1 MIKVGIAGIGF
12 MGMTH
17 YLAYEKIRGASVRAI
32 CEKDRKR
39 LAGDWRSIKGNFGP
53 PGRKMDL
60 TGIDAYAELDEML
73 ANPKLDMIDVCLPP
87 SLHADVTIAALKAGK
102 HVFCEKPIALE
113 AADGRRMVAAAE
125 RAGKM
130 LMVGHVLPF
139 FPEYTFAH
147 KAVSGGKFGRL
158 LGGHFKRMISDPL
171 WLPDFYNPKTTG
183 GPMLDLHVHDAHF
196 IRLLF
201 GMPNAV
207 QSVGSMRGKV
217 VERFNSQFRF
227 DDSDLLVTA
236 SSGVIDQ
243 QGRPFMHAYEI
254 YLEKATLL
262 FEAGTVGGEPAG
274 TPLTVL
280 NNKGKAVRPK
290 LPAVDPFVAELTE
303 VVRSIAKGT
312 VSPLLGGD
320 LARDAL
326 TLCHKQTQSVVRG
339 RAVKV

>member
-1 MIKVGIAGIGF
+1 MIRVGIAGIGF

-17 YLAYEKIRGASVRAI
+17 YLAYEKIRGASVLAI
-32 CEKDRKR
+32 CEKQRKR

-87 SLHADVTIAALKAGK
+87 SLHADVTVAALKAGK

-113 AADGRRMVAAAE
+113 AADGRRMVAAGE

-147 KAVSGGKFGRL
+147 KAVSGGKCGRL

-171 WLPDFYNPKTTG
+171 WLPDFYNPRTTG

-207 QSVGSMRGKV
+207 QSVGRMRGEV
-217 VERFNSQFRF
+217 VEFFNSQFLF
-227 DDSDLLVTA
+227 EDPAITVTA
-236 SSGVIDQ
+236 TGGVINQ
-243 QGRPFMHAYEI
+243 QARPFTHGYEI
-254 YLEKATLL
+254 HLERATLAFDSWMGL
-262 FEAGTVGGEPAG
+262 
-274 TPLTVL
+274 PLTVL
-280 NNKGKAVRPK
+280 TDKGKAIRPR
-290 LPAVDPFVAELTE
+290 LGSPDIVDAFPQELKE
-303 VVRSIAKGT
+303 AVRSIRT
-312 VSPLLGGD
+312 NDPSPLLDGQ

-326 TLCHKQTQSVVRG
+326 ILGQRQTQSVASR
-339 RAVKV
+339 RPVKV